1 MKRILVVDDR
11 ADIRDLLEAA
21 LKIKN
26 CEIVK
31 AESGDEAIK
40 IAKKE
45 KPELNIMDVM
55 MPGDTNGLEA
65 CRILKENPGTRDS
78 KIIMLSG
85 KGQRIDRQ
93 KGFEVGADDYFVKPF
108 SLLKLMNKV
117 EEIIGS

>member
-1 MKRILVVDDR
+1 MKRILVVDDQ
-11 ADIRDLLEAA
+11 ADIRDLIEAA

-26 CEIVK
+26 YEVLK

-45 KPELNIMDVM
+45 KPELIIMDVM
-55 MPGDTNGLEA
+55 MPGNTNGLEA
-65 CRILKENPGTRDS
+65 CRILKKDTETRDS

-93 KGFEVGADDYFVKPF
+93 KGFEAGADDYFVKPF
-108 SLLKLMNKV
+108 SPLELINKV